1 MQIIQS
7 CAARCSELKGA
18 LTSDSIKDELAK
30 RPAAAAL
37 QKSVEQLMEWR
48 KLTPVYKAIMEG
60 ETELAATQKK
70 SPGSPQRA

>member
-7 CAARCSELKGA
+7 CVARCSELKRA

-37 QKSVEQLMEWR
+37 QSVEQLMEWR

-60 ETELAATQKK
+60 ETELAATRKK

>member
-7 CAARCSELKGA
+7 CAARCSELKRA
-18 LTSDSIKDELAK
+18 LTSDSIKDELAN

-37 QKSVEQLMEWR
+37 QSVEQLMEWR

-60 ETELAATQKK
+60 ETELAATQTK